1 MKYLVCI
8 LILLFA
14 SPAFAGGSSSAFS
27 GANNGIDA
35 EPAIIQETPVAER
48 EAEFKIDEKLY
59 SESIGSSG
67 YYGGGFYGEERYQSQ
82 VAYYTVTSHRRD
94 FGFGTGFIVVKD
106 QLVPI
111 NLGSSFLVPLPI
123 LSSRIFS
130 GGVSIGVGGFSF
142 GLGGFGHG
150 HFGHGHR

>member
-1 MKYLVCI
+1 MKYLLHV

-27 GANNGIDA
+27 GANGIIE
-35 EPAIIQETPVAER
+35 EPAVIQETPVSVQ

-59 SESIGSSG
+59 SESIGSNG
-67 YYGGGFYGEERYQSQ
+67 YYGGGFYGEESYRSQ
-82 VAYYTVTSHRRD
+82 VAFYTVTSHRSD
-94 FGFGTGFIVVKD
+94 FEIGTGFVVVRD

-111 NLGSSFLVPLPI
+111 NLGPSFLTPFPI
-123 LSSRIFS
+123 LSSGIFS

-142 GLGGFGHG
+142 GHGGFGHG
-150 HFGHGHR
+150 HR